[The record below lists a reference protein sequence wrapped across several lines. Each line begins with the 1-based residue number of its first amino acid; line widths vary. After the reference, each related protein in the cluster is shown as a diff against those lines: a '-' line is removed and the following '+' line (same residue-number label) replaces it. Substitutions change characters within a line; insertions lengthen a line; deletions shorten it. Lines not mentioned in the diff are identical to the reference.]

1 MSTSIEQRLAKPR
14 AGVGGATRKPKPKP
28 IRIPTKIS
36 ENLSWMLRH
45 LRRAKRQMPSLTLPK
60 QVRSYKPPLNREMRV
75 YGTCSVEAKVITI
88 ATHRPVLIQM
98 GKRRR
103 RKHIAIPQRELLM
116 TFAHEL
122 AHLRYGLHN
131 YEQESYAR
139 TIFHAFGLKDNCPH
153 CGGTGKVVARY
164 VN

>member
-1 MSTSIEQRLAKPR
+1 MSNLSDSRPAKPR
-14 AGVGGATRKPKPKP
+14 HRDLSAPRKPKSKP
-28 IRIPTKIS
+28 VRIPTKIS
-36 ENLSWMLRH
+36 ENFSWMLRY
-45 LRRAKRQMPSLTLPK
+45 LRRAKKQMPSLTLPK

-88 ATHRPVLIQM
+88 ATHRPVLVQV